1 MREKWHI
8 AAFSAV
14 VGISA
19 AFVHLHWLIAIV
31 ATAIVFGFG
40 VRKRQ
45 RLPVFCSLTFLL
57 AFCYFLYIDH
67 SNVTSLSPSQ
77 RHFSGK
83 IASLPELDGNHL
95 TFQLKLQNGE
105 KVRVSYYLHNK
116 QQVPGV
122 EHYRYGMT
130 CTFLGELKQP
140 SAARNFYAFDY
151 RQYLYQQ
158 HIHWQLTPDELS
170 RFSCRDGHYSLYDR
184 MQQWRGFGIRWIETH
199 FPNDLRGISKAL
211 LFGERSDVSENV
223 LDSYQDLGIIHLLAV
238 SGLHVGLVVGAMFLW
253 LIRLG
258 VTKERSLELLL
269 LVVPLYVVMTG
280 AAPSA
285 VRAGF
290 MAMVV
295 LIALRFRLRLH
306 ALDGISW
313 VALFMLAVNPY
324 VLFQVGFQLSFLVS
338 FTLIVSAPYIQ
349 RHYESRLAQLITISV
364 ISQLAAL
371 PILLYRFYSISILSL
386 PLNLVFIPFI
396 SLFVLP
402 LLFIAFFTSIFVPF
416 LAAPL
421 LSVLDFA
428 IRLSHELLVNIDS
441 LQWGMLVFG
450 KPSLSIVF
458 LLYVVIFYGFLK
470 WEARIGKRRFVKP
483 AIALVAVCLFQWV
496 APYLS
501 ISGKV
506 TMLDVGQGDSI
517 LIELPHR
524 KAVYLID
531 TGGTLSFGKQE
542 WQKQNHGFEVGKDV
556 VLQELKAR
564 GIRKI
569 DRLILTHG
577 DQDHIGG
584 ASALL
589 GHVRIKEILYGKGP
603 IEKPSVRQ
611 LLTNAS
617 HFGIRITR
625 VGERMGWRVGDATFS
640 ILNPTGSE
648 AGNSS
653 SIVIAARL
661 GELRWLFTGDLEKDG
676 EHRLVED
683 YPNLKADVLKAGHHG
698 SKTSTSE
705 EFLELIHPRLALI
718 SVGEHNLYGHPS
730 PEVIDRLQTSK
741 VKVLR
746 TDQNG
751 AIRFRYGEGKKQ
763 FDWVLK

>member
-1 MREKWHI
+1 MRGKWHI

-14 VGISA
+14 AGISA

-31 ATAIVFGFG
+31 ATAIIFGFG
-40 VRKRQ
+40 VWKKQ
-45 RLPVFCSLTFLL
+45 RLSVFCSLTFLL
-57 AFCYFLYIDH
+57 AFCYFLYVDH
-67 SNVTSLSPSQ
+67 TNETALSPSQ
-77 RHFSGK
+77 THFSGT
-83 IASLPELDGNHL
+83 IASLPELDGDHL
-95 TFQLKLQNGE
+95 TFQLKLRNRE

-122 EHYRYGMT
+122 KYYRYGMT
-130 CTFLGELKQP
+130 CIFSGKLKQP
-140 SAARNFYAFDY
+140 SGARNFYGFDY

-158 HIHWQLTPDELS
+158 HIHWQLTPDSLS
-170 RFSCRDGHYSLYDR
+170 RFSCRSGNYSLYDR
-184 MQQWRGFGIRWIETH
+184 LQQWRGLGIRWVETH
-199 FPNDLRGISKAL
+199 FPNDMRGMAEAL
-211 LFGERSDVSENV
+211 LFGERRDVSENV
-223 LDSYQDLGIIHLLAV
+223 LDSYQDLGIVHLLAV
-238 SGLHVGLVVGAMFLW
+238 SGLHVGLVVSALFLL

-269 LVVPLYVVMTG
+269 LVVPLYIVMTG

-295 LIALRFRLRLH
+295 LVALRFRRRLH

-313 VALFMLAVNPY
+313 VALLMLAVNPY
-324 VLFQVGFQLSFLVS
+324 VLFQVGFQLSFLIS

-349 RHYESRLAQLITISV
+349 RHYENRLAQLVAISI
-364 ISQLAAL
+364 ISQLIAL
-371 PILLYRFYSISILSL
+371 PILLYHFYSISILSL
-386 PLNLVFIPFI
+386 PFNLIFIPFI
-396 SLFVLP
+396 SFFVLP
-402 LLFIAFFTSIFVPF
+402 LLFVTFFTSFFVPF
-416 LAAPL
+416 LADGL
-421 LSVLDFA
+421 LSILDFA
-428 IRLSHELLVNIDS
+428 IRLSHGLLVNIDG

-450 KPSLSIVF
+450 KPSLAIVF
-458 LLYVVIFYGFLK
+458 LLYVVIFYGLLK
-470 WEARIGKRRFVKP
+470 WEAGVERNRLVKP
-483 AIALVAVCLFQWV
+483 IIALIAICMFQWV
-496 APYLS
+496 APHLS
-501 ISGKV
+501 ATGEV

-617 HFGIRITR
+617 HFGIRIIR
-625 VGERMGWRVGDATFS
+625 VGEGMGWKVGDAAFS

-648 AGNSS
+648 TGNSS

-661 GELRWLFTGDLEKDG
+661 GELRWLFTGDLEKEG
-676 EHRLVED
+676 EHRLVYD
-683 YPNLKADVLKAGHHG
+683 YPELKIDVLKAGHHG

-705 EFLELIHPRLALI
+705 DLLRLIHPRLALI

-730 PEVIDRLQTSK
+730 PEVIDRLQANK